1 MRSAAVFS
9 SRAARGRRARRRHG
23 RAFAPRVQRTRR
35 TAQVARSRARSFGPR
50 RRIERAPVFALHAG
64 RVH

>member
-9 SRAARGRRARRRHG
+9 SRATRGRRARLRTG
-23 RAFAPRVQRTRR
+23 RV
-35 TAQVARSRARSFGPR
+35 VARSPGRLRPLAAHPRQRARVASR
-50 RRIERAPVFALHAG
+50 RRRLVRELRVEFRPE